1 MHMLTYIVCWVMGS
15 ACALLGSEVCLPTC
29 KPALR
34 PSWRGAAP
42 AVQQKTPVLSA
53 TLTRRAPCGGGHGQ
67 ESGREGVREGVG
79 REGVG
84 RRRPKSSRRLRHT
97 MMLRGGAIAAGK
109 ASNTSELGTKIPA
122 MVGNNSAI
130 DTAASAGIGKKC
142 QGLVSKG
149 IERFPARMLVCVLP
163 TGTQLAN
170 GLRHLCS
177 CFILARHSNRELRL
191 GERKIATVSL
201 PAPVPREGEEP

>member
-1 MHMLTYIVCWVMGS
+1 V
-15 ACALLGSEVCLPTC
+15 LLGSEACLPTC
-29 KPALR
+29 MPAIR
-34 PSWRGAAP
+34 PSWRGATP
-42 AVQQKTPVLSA
+42 AVKQSMPVLSA

-67 ESGREGVREGVG
+67 ESGREGVREGVSRG
-79 REGVG
+79 GVG
-84 RRRPKSSRRLRHT
+84 HRRPKSSRRLRHT
-97 MMLRGGAIAAGK
+97 MTLRGGAIAAGK
-109 ASNTSELGTKIPA
+109 ASNTSEPDMLGTKLPA
-122 MVGNNSAI
+122 MVGKKTES
-130 DTAASAGIGKKC
+130 DTDAGVGIGKKG

-191 GERKIATVSL
+191 GERKTATFSL
-201 PAPVPREGEEP
+201 PAPLPGEGEEP